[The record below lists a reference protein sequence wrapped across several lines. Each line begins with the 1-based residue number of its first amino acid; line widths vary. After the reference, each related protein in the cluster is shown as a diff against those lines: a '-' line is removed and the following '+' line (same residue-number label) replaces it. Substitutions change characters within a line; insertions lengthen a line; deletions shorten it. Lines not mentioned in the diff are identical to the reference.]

1 MTTLTMAILGL
12 GCLFGLMAL
21 RMPIGLAMLIVG
33 VAGSAAIIGVG
44 PALASLGSLPIAYSM
59 TYDLSVIPLF
69 VLMGNLCTASGA
81 SRDFF
86 RLAYSLIGHKR
97 GGLAAATVMAC
108 GGFATVSGS
117 SVATAVTMGK
127 VSLPEMKKFGYNRRL
142 AMGAVAAGG
151 TLGILIP
158 PSTGFI
164 VYALLTEQSIGKL
177 FLAGFLPGVLLTVL
191 FMLVIG
197 LITTFK
203 PSYGPAGPA
212 SSWGE
217 RLQALRQAS
226 SMIVIAVVSIGGIY
240 AGLFSPTEAAA
251 VGCFLALLLTA
262 WVCLREGANLAEAA
276 LRFRALLSANLLET
290 VRTTAMV
297 FLILIGAQFFTP
309 FVALSGISTFLSA
322 FLSDFHGS
330 PALIFWAIILL
341 YAILGMF
348 LEGFAMLVLT
358 MPIVF
363 PIITMLGFDPVWFGV
378 VCVVALE
385 MGLISPPLGV
395 NVFVVKALDKDA
407 SMTDVFVGA
416 FPFWAVMLVCIGLLY
431 LFPQIALYLPAQLKG

>member
-1 MTTLTMAILGL
+1 MTTVTMAAIGFV
-12 GCLFGLMAL
+12 CLFGLMAL

-33 VAGSAAIIGVG
+33 AAGSASIIGLA
-44 PALASLGSLPIAYSM
+44 PALRSLGSLPFEYSL

-81 SRDFF
+81 SRDFY
-86 RLAYSLIGHKR
+86 RLAYALIGHKR
-97 GGLAAATVMAC
+97 GGLATATVMAC

-127 VSLPEMKKFGYNRRL
+127 VALPEMKKFGYDRRL

-177 FLAGFLPGVLLTVL
+177 FLAGFLPGILLSAL
-191 FMLVIG
+191 FIVVIY
-197 LITTFK
+197 IMTTYK
-203 PSYGPAGPA
+203 PSYGPTGSRAT
-212 SSWGE
+212 WGE
-217 RLQALRQAS
+217 RWQALRKAVP
-226 SMIVIAVVSIGGIY
+226 MITIAVVSIGGIY
-240 AGLFSPTEAAA
+240 AGIFSPTEAAA
-251 VGCFLALLLTA
+251 IGAFMALVLAG
-262 WVCLREGANLAEAA
+262 WVCIKESATWAEGMAK
-276 LRFRALLSANLLET
+276 FRSVLSANLLET
-290 VRTTAMV
+290 VGTTAMV

-309 FVALSGISTFLSA
+309 FIALSGVSEMLSGFLNNLNA
-322 FLSDFHGS
+322 
-330 PALIFWAIILL
+330 PAAAIFWCIVLL
-341 YAILGMF
+341 YLVLGMF

-363 PIITMLGFDPVWFGV
+363 PLVTMLGFDPIWFGV
-378 VCVVALE
+378 ICVISLE
-385 MGLISPPLGV
+385 MGLISPPLGI
-395 NVFVVKALDKDA
+395 NVFVVKGLDKEA

-416 FPFWAVMLVCIGLLY
+416 FPFWLAMIVCIGI
-431 LFPQIALYLPAQLKG
+431 LFVFPEIALYLPRQFFS